1 MRWLNGITD
10 LMDMSLNNLQELV
23 MDREAWH
30 ASVHGVTKCWDTT
43 EWLNWIDGLSK
54 HECGSSGEE
63 TRKGQAS
70 SHSLLQGIF
79 LTQASNLGLLH
90 CRRILYCLNQ
100 KGSPSMIH
108 TLKGYRETLNCGK
121 WTHTAQGDCQ
131 LCWDA
136 GLPLSEFLISWGSP
150 QNTFVHGISPNLKL
164 YVDSTKHIYKLEPA
178 HRTPIS
184 DLNPTPQC
192 LFWGYRARPPAQ
204 FQANVFHSASSWL
217 LLTHSFFFWASDCVN
232 SSHSKQTSLLI
243 SFKFQEL

>member
-1 MRWLNGITD
+1 MQPGRVDLASLVYQIIPRFAKQSIHGVLIWERLKGGEDEMVGWHHWLNEHEFEQSPRVGD
-10 LMDMSLNNLQELV
+10 GQGSLACCSPGGHKV
-23 MDREAWH
+23 
-30 ASVHGVTKCWDTT
+30 SDTT
-43 EWLNWIDGLSK
+43 EQLNWIDGLSK

-63 TRKGQAS
+63 THKGQAS

-79 LTQASNLGLLH
+79 LTQASNFGLLH
-90 CRRILYCLNQ
+90 CRRILYCLSQ

-108 TLKGYRETLNCGK
+108 TLKGYREPLNCGK

-150 QNTFVHGISPNLKL
+150 QNTFVHEISPNLKL
-164 YVDSTKHIYKLEPA
+164 YVNSTKHIYKLEPA

-204 FQANVFHSASSWL
+204 F
-217 LLTHSFFFWASDCVN
+217 
-232 SSHSKQTSLLI
+232 
-243 SFKFQEL
+243 